1 MKTERNIFI
10 AFVLNLVFSVFEF
23 VGGIVCGSVAIVSDA
38 IHDLGD
44 AASIG
49 VSFFLEKLSKKQ
61 PDDKYT
67 YGYVRYS
74 VVGSVITT
82 LILLFGSVAV
92 IFNAVG
98 RIITPV
104 EINYDGMLIFA
115 VFGVIV
121 NFAAAFFTR
130 EGDSLNQK
138 AVNLHMLEDVLGWA
152 VVLVGAAVMKISDFA
167 IIDPLMSIGV
177 AVFILINAFRN
188 LKEVFDLF
196 LEKTPHGI
204 TVEEIKEHVSE
215 IDGVIDVHHIHLWS
229 LDGQS
234 IYTTMHIV
242 AKENFIEIKKKIR
255 DELLNHGVSH
265 TTLEF
270 ETENEHCGDKDCRTE
285 TKSSCGHHH
294 HHHH

>member
-255 DELLNHGVSH
+255 DELLNNGVSH